1 MATTR
6 SRSAATTSKHADFRE
21 EITAKIITA
30 LETGTAPW
38 QQPWNGAEGPQNG
51 VTHHLYSGINTVI
64 LSLAMMTMDGDKKR
78 DPRWYT
84 FRQVEQIALTTQ
96 ERQANEKVL
105 ADNSNSL
112 VRPDRIHVRKG
123 ERGTKVLL
131 WQPTVST
138 DENGKREITS
148 VLQRTFTVFHASQ
161 IEGIPDYVPPK
172 LNIIEAHEKA
182 ERIIETSGAKIN
194 FGGGEAFYKPIEDY
208 IQMPPK
214 TDFKSMEGYYSTLLH
229 ELSHWT
235 GGEKR
240 LNRVQRCGRF
250 SADYAFEELIAEMG
264 SLFIASSAG
273 IPQSE
278 TEFQNHASYIDG
290 WLSNLRNDNMYIFKA
305 AAEASKAAGYLLR
318 RAGMAGGSEEMTE
331 MTDGT
336 QIDKADGDA
345 DGAGNQ
351 DGNQQE

>member
-1 MATTR
+1 MASKTTTR
-6 SRSAATTSKHADFRE
+6 SRSATTARTGSKHADFRE

-51 VTHHLYSGINTVI
+51 ITKHQYSGINTVI
-64 LSLAMMTMDGDKKR
+64 LSLAAMSIDGGKDL
-78 DPRWYT
+78 RWYT
-84 FRQVEQIALTTQ
+84 YRQVAQQ
-96 ERQANEKVL
+96 ENG
-105 ADNSNSL
+105 SY
-112 VRPDRIHVRKG
+112 VRKG
-123 ERGTKVLL
+123 EKGTRVLL
-131 WQPTVST
+131 WKPTIGT
-138 DENGKREITS
+138 DEHGNREITS

-182 ERIIETSGAKIN
+182 ERIIDSSGAKVN
-194 FGGGEAFYKPIEDY
+194 FGGNEAFYSPSGDY

-214 TDFKSMEGYYSTLLH
+214 TDFKSMEGYYSTVFH
-229 ELSHWT
+229 ELNHWT

-240 LNRVQRCGRF
+240 LNRVQRCGKF

-278 TEFQNHASYIDG
+278 TEFQNHASYIDS
-290 WLSNLRNDNMYIFKA
+290 WLGNLRNDNMYIFKA

-318 RAGMAGGSEEMTE
+318 RAGITSGSPDDEMNTAQ
-331 MTDGT
+331 TD
-336 QIDKADGDA
+336 DGA

-351 DGNQQE
+351 QE

>member
-1 MATTR
+1 MAASRTTSR
-6 SRSAATTSKHADFRE
+6 TRSAASKHADFRE

-51 VTHHLYSGINTVI
+51 ITHHLYSGINTVI
-64 LSLAMMTMDGDKKR
+64 LSLAGMSIDGGR
-78 DPRWYT
+78 DPRWFT
-84 FRQVEQIALTTQ
+84 FRQISQQ
-96 ERQANEKVL
+96 ENG
-105 ADNSNSL
+105 SY
-112 VRPDRIHVRKG
+112 VRKG
-123 ERGTKVLL
+123 EKGTKVLL
-131 WQPTVST
+131 WKPTVAT

-182 ERIIETSGAKIN
+182 ERIITDSGAKVV
-194 FGGGEAFYKPIEDY
+194 FGGGEAFYSPSDDY

-214 TDFKSMEGYYSTLLH
+214 TDFKSAEGYYSTALH
-229 ELSHWT
+229 ELTHWT

-240 LNRVQRCGRF
+240 LNRVQRCGKF

-278 TEFQNHASYIDG
+278 TEFQNHASYIDS
-290 WLSNLRNDNMYIFKA
+290 WLGNLRNDNMYIFKA
-305 AAEASKAAGYLLR
+305 AAEASKAAGYLLK
-318 RAGMAGGSEEMTE
+318 RAGMGSADEMNTAQS
-331 MTDGT
+331 DN
-336 QIDKADGDA
+336 
-345 DGAGNQ
+345 GAGNQ

>member
-1 MATTR
+1 MATSR
-6 SRSAATTSKHADFRE
+6 RSATTGRTTSKSADFRE

-51 VTHHLYSGINTVI
+51 ITKHQYSGINTII
-64 LSLAMMTMDGDKKR
+64 LSLAMMAMDGSK
-78 DPRWYT
+78 DPRWLT
-84 FRQVEQIALTTQ
+84 FKQSSEQGW
-96 ERQANEKVL
+96 KVK
-105 ADNSNSL
+105 
-112 VRPDRIHVRKG
+112 KG
-123 ERGTKVLL
+123 SKGIRVLL
-131 WQPTVST
+131 WKPTVST

-182 ERIIETSGAKIN
+182 ERIIDASGAKVN
-194 FGGGEAFYKPIEDY
+194 FGGGEAFYSPSDDY

-214 TDFKSMEGYYSTLLH
+214 TDFRTAEGYYSTFFH
-229 ELSHWT
+229 ELNHWT

-240 LNRVQRCGRF
+240 LNRVQRCGKF

-278 TEFQNHASYIDG
+278 TEFQNHASYIDS
-290 WLSNLRNDNMYIFKA
+290 WLGNLRNDNMYIFTA

-318 RAGMAGGSEEMTE
+318 RAGM
-331 MTDGT
+331 GT
-336 QIDKADGDA
+336 ADETNTAQSDD

-351 DGNQQE
+351 DGNQQD

>member
-1 MATTR
+1 MAT
-6 SRSAATTSKHADFRE
+6 SRTTTSRTTSKTADFRE

-51 VTHHLYSGINTVI
+51 ITHHQYSGINTVI
-64 LSLAMMTMDGDKKR
+64 LSLAGMSIDGGR
-78 DPRWYT
+78 DPRWIT
-84 FRQVEQIALTTQ
+84 FN
-96 ERQANEKVL
+96 QAKGN
-105 ADNSNSL
+105 NWY
-112 VRPDRIHVRKG
+112 VRKN

-131 WQPTVST
+131 WRPTIST

-182 ERIIETSGAKIN
+182 ERIIETSGAKIT
-194 FGGGEAFYKPIEDY
+194 FGGGEAFYSPNDDY

-214 TDFKSMEGYYSTLLH
+214 TDFRTAEGYYSTFLH
-229 ELSHWT
+229 ELVHFT
-235 GGEKR
+235 GHPSR
-240 LNRVQRCGRF
+240 LDRVQRCGKF

-278 TEFQNHASYIDG
+278 CEFQNHASYIDS
-290 WLSNLRNDNMYIFKA
+290 WLGNLRNDNMYIFKA

-318 RAGMAGGSEEMTE
+318 RAGITSGSPDDDDATAQSDK
-331 MTDGT
+331 TD
-336 QIDKADGDA
+336 DDA

-351 DGNQQE
+351 DGNHQE

>member
-1 MATTR
+1 M
-6 SRSAATTSKHADFRE
+6 SKTADFRE

-64 LSLAMMTMDGDKKR
+64 LSLAMMTMPGDKKR

-84 FRQVEQIALTTQ
+84 FRQVSQIQQATEERQSQ
-96 ERQANEKVL
+96 ERQANEKIL
-105 ADNSNSL
+105 ADNSSS
-112 VRPDRIHVRKG
+112 VERTEIADRPARIHVRKG
-123 ERGTKVLL
+123 ERGTRVLL
-131 WQPTVST
+131 WKPTIGT
-138 DENGKREITS
+138 DENGNREITS

-172 LNIIEAHEKA
+172 MNIIEAHEKA
-182 ERIIETSGAKIN
+182 EKIIDSSGAKIT
-194 FGGGEAFYKPIEDY
+194 FGGNEAFYSPSGDY

-214 TDFKSMEGYYSTLLH
+214 TDFKSAEGYYSTFLH
-229 ELSHWT
+229 ELVHFT
-235 GGEKR
+235 GHPSR
-240 LNRVQRCGRF
+240 LDRVQRCGKF

-264 SLFIASSAG
+264 ALFIASSAG

-278 TEFQNHASYIDG
+278 TEFQNHASYIDS
-290 WLSNLRNDNMYIFKA
+290 WLGNLRNDNMYIFKA

-318 RAGMAGGSEEMTE
+318 RAGITASGSDDEEATA
-331 MTDGT
+331 
-336 QIDKADGDA
+336 QSDKADDGA
-345 DGAGNQ
+345 DDAGNQ

>member
-1 MATTR
+1 MAKSR
-6 SRSAATTSKHADFRE
+6 SRSAATSKHADFRE

-51 VTHHLYSGINTVI
+51 ITHRKYNGINTVI
-64 LSLAMMTMDGDKKR
+64 LSLAMMTMDGEKKR
-78 DPRWYT
+78 DPRWFGY
-84 FRQVEQIALTTQ
+84 RQ
-96 ERQANEKVL
+96 
-105 ADNSNSL
+105 L
-112 VRPDRIHVRKG
+112 VQQNNGAYVRKG
-123 ERGTKVLL
+123 ERGTRVLL
-131 WQPTVST
+131 WRPTIGI
-138 DENGKREITS
+138 DENGNREITS

-172 LNIIEAHEKA
+172 VNIIEAHEKA
-182 ERIIETSGAKIN
+182 ERIIDASGAKVN
-194 FGGGEAFYKPIEDY
+194 FGGNEAFYSPSGDY

-214 TDFKSMEGYYSTLLH
+214 ADFRTAEGYYSTFFH
-229 ELSHWT
+229 EACHWT

-240 LNRVQRCGRF
+240 LNRLQRCGRF
-250 SADYAFEELIAEMG
+250 SKDYAFEELIAEMG
-264 SLFIASSAG
+264 SLFVATSAG

-278 TEFQNHASYIDG
+278 TEFQNHASYIDS
-290 WLSNLRNDNMYIFKA
+290 WLGNLRNDNMYIFKA

-331 MTDGT
+331 GKEESDET
-336 QIDKADGDA
+336 QIDKADDDA

>member
-1 MATTR
+1 M
-6 SRSAATTSKHADFRE
+6 SKTADFRE

-51 VTHHLYSGINTVI
+51 ITHRKYNGINTVI
-64 LSLAMMTMDGDKKR
+64 LSLAMMTMDGEKKR

-84 FRQVEQIALTTQ
+84 FRQVEQIRRTIE
-96 ERQANEKVL
+96 ERQAEEHQANEKVL

-112 VRPDRIHVRKG
+112 VRPERIHVRKG

-131 WQPTVST
+131 WRPTVST
-138 DENGKREITS
+138 DENGNREITS

-182 ERIIETSGAKIN
+182 ERIIDSSGAQIV
-194 FGGGEAFYKPIEDY
+194 FGGGEAFYSPSDDY

-214 TDFKSMEGYYSTLLH
+214 TDFKSMEGYYSTILH
-229 ELSHWT
+229 EMTHWT

-240 LNRVQRCGRF
+240 LNRVQRCGRL

-278 TEFQNHASYIDG
+278 TEFQNHASYIDS
-290 WLSNLRNDNMYIFKA
+290 WLGNLRNDNMYIFKA

-318 RAGMAGGSEEMTE
+318 RAGITSGSPDDEMNTAQ
-331 MTDGT
+331 TD
-336 QIDKADGDA
+336 DGA

-351 DGNQQE
+351 QE

>member
-1 MATTR
+1 MATSR
-6 SRSAATTSKHADFRE
+6 RSATTGRTTSKSADFRE

-51 VTHHLYSGINTVI
+51 ITHHLYSGINTVI

-78 DPRWYT
+78 DPRWITYN
-84 FRQVEQIALTTQ
+84 
-96 ERQANEKVL
+96 QAKGN
-105 ADNSNSL
+105 NWY
-112 VRPDRIHVRKG
+112 VRKN

-131 WQPTVST
+131 WRPTIGI
-138 DENGKREITS
+138 DENGNREITS

-182 ERIIETSGAKIN
+182 ERIIETSGAKIA
-194 FGGGEAFYKPIEDY
+194 FGGGEAFYKPSEDY

-214 TDFKSMEGYYSTLLH
+214 TDFKSAEGYYSTFLH
-229 ELSHWT
+229 ELVHFT
-235 GGEKR
+235 GHPSR
-240 LNRVQRCGRF
+240 LDRVQRCGKF

-278 TEFQNHASYIDG
+278 TEFQNHASYIDS
-290 WLSNLRNDNMYIFKA
+290 WLGNLRNDNMYIFKA

-318 RAGMAGGSEEMTE
+318 RAGM
-331 MTDGT
+331 GT
-336 QIDKADGDA
+336 ADETNTAQSDD

>member
-1 MATTR
+1 MKGEIKMATSRTTG
-6 SRSAATTSKHADFRE
+6 RSATGSKHADFRE

-51 VTHHLYSGINTVI
+51 VTKHQYSGINTVI
-64 LSLAMMTMDGDKKR
+64 LSLAMMGMDDEKR
-78 DPRWYT
+78 NDPRWLT
-84 FRQVEQIALTTQ
+84 FRQAQG
-96 ERQANEKVL
+96 N
-105 ADNSNSL
+105 NWY
-112 VRPDRIHVRKG
+112 VRKG
-123 ERGTKVLL
+123 EKGNRVLL
-131 WQPTVST
+131 WKPTIGT
-138 DENGKREITS
+138 DENGNREIMA

-182 ERIIETSGAKIN
+182 ERIIDSSGAKIA
-194 FGGGEAFYKPIEDY
+194 FGGGEAFYRPSEDY

-214 TDFKSMEGYYSTLLH
+214 TDFKSAEGYYSTLLH

-278 TEFQNHASYIDG
+278 TEFQNHASYIDS
-290 WLSNLRNDNMYIFKA
+290 WLSHLRNDNMYIFKA
-305 AAEASKAAGYLLR
+305 AAEAGKAAGYLLG
-318 RAGMAGGSEEMTE
+318 RAGMGTAEE
-331 MTDGT
+331 TDDEGT
-336 QIDKADGDA
+336 AAQSDN
-345 DGAGNQ
+345 GAGNQ

>member
-1 MATTR
+1 MASRT
-6 SRSAATTSKHADFRE
+6 SRSAATGRTGSKSADFRE

-51 VTHHLYSGINTVI
+51 ITHHLYSGINTVI
-64 LSLAMMTMDGDKKR
+64 LALAMMTMDGDKKR
-78 DPRWYT
+78 DPRWIT
-84 FRQVEQIALTTQ
+84 FN
-96 ERQANEKVL
+96 QAKGN
-105 ADNSNSL
+105 NWY
-112 VRPDRIHVRKG
+112 VRKN

-131 WQPTVST
+131 WRPTIGI
-138 DENGKREITS
+138 DENGNREITS

-182 ERIIETSGAKIN
+182 ERIIDASGAKVN
-194 FGGGEAFYKPIEDY
+194 FGGGEAFYSPSDDY

-214 TDFKSMEGYYSTLLH
+214 TDFRTAEGYYSTFFH
-229 ELSHWT
+229 ELNHWT

-240 LNRVQRCGRF
+240 LNRVQRCGKF

-290 WLSNLRNDNMYIFKA
+290 WLSSLRNDNMYIFKA

-318 RAGMAGGSEEMTE
+318 RAGMAGGSDDEGTE
-331 MTDGT
+331 VTDGT
-336 QIDKADGDA
+336 QPDKADDDA

-351 DGNQQE
+351 DGNQHE

>member
-6 SRSAATTSKHADFRE
+6 SKSAATSKHADFRE

-51 VTHHLYSGINTVI
+51 ITKHQYSGINTII

-84 FRQVEQIALTTQ
+84 FRQVAQQ
-96 ERQANEKVL
+96 ENG
-105 ADNSNSL
+105 SY
-112 VRPDRIHVRKG
+112 VRKG

-131 WQPTVST
+131 WRPTIST

-182 ERIIETSGAKIN
+182 ERIINDSGARIN
-194 FGGGEAFYKPIEDY
+194 FGGGEAFYKPSEDY

-214 TDFKSMEGYYSTLLH
+214 TDFKSAEGYYSTFLH
-229 ELSHWT
+229 ELVHFT
-235 GGEKR
+235 GHPSR
-240 LNRVQRCGRF
+240 LDRVQRCGKF

-264 SLFIASSAG
+264 ALFIASSAG

-278 TEFQNHASYIDG
+278 TEFQNHASYIDS
-290 WLSNLRNDNMYIFKA
+290 WLGNLRNDNRYIFKA

-318 RAGMAGGSEEMTE
+318 RAGITASGSDDEEATA
-331 MTDGT
+331 
-336 QIDKADGDA
+336 QSDKADDGA
-345 DGAGNQ
+345 DDAGNQ